1 MKTLDQIKDDLAHEY
16 GFKTWRDMY
25 LYTLISADKLID
37 EVAKRYAAEAIQ
49 EAADRARTKKTGN
62 SGSYYDASVD
72 KQSILNLINEL
83 K

>member
-1 MKTLDQIKDDLAHEY
+1 MKTLLNVKDEVAQEFGY
-16 GFKTWRDMY
+16 GDWDESY
-25 LYTLISADKLID
+25 LWDDVTNSMID

>member
-1 MKTLDQIKDDLAHEY
+1 MKTIDQVKEDLAHEY

-37 EVAKRYAAEAIQ
+37 EVAKRYAAEVAGEVILICEEHSTGLHKEDALAI
-49 EAADRARTKKTGN
+49 T
-62 SGSYYDASVD
+62 
-72 KQSILNLINEL
+72 LNLINEL